1 MTGHIIC
8 MDSNYMLRIQN
19 SLQHSS
25 HHPSFPI
32 TYSSVSQNNKYVAS
46 HECQNNI
53 RDARLLA
60 CDVDEEMSVIEEKV
74 ITGMCFGFLTN
85 VFTQLT
91 VHACDMIT
99 HLKLR

>member
-1 MTGHIIC
+1 
-8 MDSNYMLRIQN
+8 MDSELDQRTQN

-25 HHPSFPI
+25 HHPSFSF
-32 TYSSVSQNNKYVAS
+32 THSSVSQNNEHVAS
-46 HECQNNI
+46 QEC

-60 CDVDEEMSVIEEKV
+60 CDADEEMSVMEEKV

-85 VFTQLT
+85 VSMQLT